1 MALLGLGGE
10 NGDAGGTDGVER
22 GWGEPGWGGQRCAV
36 PQDLH
41 CRSKEQ
47 RCRAGGGHCLQQDTG
62 QRDLGA
68 DGERVGG
75 RGGLQGSREL
85 WCFVPQHRFWWRMGT
100 ARHAAVRGTGAGE
113 GGGGEVALLPGLALG
128 MGLSG
133 VVLGTGDFPWI
144 IAALSAPPP
153 PGRPPA
159 SPLPRPCKPR
169 LFHSRP
175 IQQLR
180 GGWGAAVRRGGPPW
194 GSAIGTGIC
203 YRASIP
209 AGRAGF
215 RGKATKK
222 GVFMGCPLRPTAQ
235 AMTKGVLSSHCSR
248 APLRGFKVSRR
259 FGGCSARRGIVP
271 LSAIPEERHP
281 NPQPP
286 RGSHLQRLPVCS
298 RQPEQ
303 AWAGRAG
310 RQE

>member
-1 MALLGLGGE
+1 MGWAEVCSPPGPALQEQRAEVQSWRRALSAAGYGSERFGCRWGEGGRQRRASREQGALVLCPPAQILVE
-10 NGDAGGTDGVER
+10 NGDSEACSSAGDR
-22 GWGEPGWGGQRCAV
+22 SWGG
-36 PQDLH
+36 
-41 CRSKEQ
+41 
-47 RCRAGGGHCLQQDTG
+47 
-62 QRDLGA
+62 
-68 DGERVGG
+68 
-75 RGGLQGSREL
+75 
-85 WCFVPQHRFWWRMGT
+85 WR
-100 ARHAAVRGTGAGE
+100 
-113 GGGGEVALLPGLALG
+113 GGEVALLPGLALG